1 MQATHLIVL
10 LHGLYGD
17 VHNLHAVK
25 SELLALADPEASTI
39 SDNGAS
45 GAEKHNKHISNERPK
60 KSLETVVY
68 LPKSIKGAH
77 TWDGIDVCAHRVA
90 EELDHEIERLQD
102 ESKDIVGFSVMGY
115 SLGGLIGRYLV
126 GLLHARQPSFFAR
139 HRPVSFSTAATPHLG
154 VLKYGTKTNTF
165 VHSIGRR
172 LFSHTGM
179 QLYCMDHE
187 TEWGGRNLLE
197 VMADP
202 DGVFISGLRLFPKSM
217 LIANGTR
224 DLTVPYPTASI
235 SPIDP
240 FDDSTYLDI
249 EIDENNIVQSYRR
262 ISLEDKTFSKF
273 GSIST
278 STTQRMQKDEEE
290 VEVLVTTLHK
300 KPGRIMKVKKRSPP
314 PFPPVLILPL
324 RWPFNYSLLLFIP
337 VLLPLFLLYITIMIT
352 WITFHSRRR
361 VQSLR
366 HEIKRQP
373 LLSSSPSLPSTPNS
387 SLSDTAYSARQ
398 TILEPIKALQDG
410 TCTPPMADPLLT
422 GSAPQP
428 LLTSHQKMMVKTLN
442 EAMPNA
448 KRVIAWFPWAYNAH
462 AMLICRSVARFPW
475 QKDGLGVVKTWAK
488 FAFEAGEAECH
499 AKGTEAVAHGNT

>member
-17 VHNLHAVK
+17 VHNLHTVK
-25 SELLALADPEASTI
+25 TELLALADPKIASI
-39 SDNGAS
+39 SDKNAS
-45 GAEKHNKHISNERPK
+45 GAEKHGRHIHNERPQEG
-60 KSLETVVY
+60 LETVVY

-90 EELDHEIERLQD
+90 EELGYEIERLQD
-102 ESKDIVGFSVMGY
+102 EGKDVVGFSVMGY
-115 SLGGLIGRYLV
+115 SLGGLIGRYLI
-126 GLLHARQPSFFAR
+126 GLLHAQQPSFFAR

-154 VLKYGTKTNTF
+154 VLKYGTKTNSF
-165 VHSIGRR
+165 VHSIGRK
-172 LFSHTGM
+172 LFSHTGR

-202 DGVFISGLRLFPKSM
+202 DSVFISALRLFPRSM
-217 LIANGTR
+217 IVANGTR

-235 SPIDP
+235 SSTDP
-240 FDDSTYLDI
+240 FDDSRYLDI
-249 EIDENNIVQSYRR
+249 EIDENNIIQSYHP
-262 ISLEDKTFSKF
+262 IPLDDNLISKF

-278 STTQRMQKDEEE
+278 STTQRIEKDEDE
-290 VEVLVTTLHK
+290 VEVLVATIHK

-324 RWPFNYSLLLFIP
+324 RWPFNYSLLFFVP
-337 VLLPLFLLYITIMIT
+337 VLLPLFVLYMTIMIT

-366 HEIKRQP
+366 HEIERQP
-373 LLSSSPSLPSTPNS
+373 LLSSSSSMSSTPSS
-387 SLSDTAYSARQ
+387 SLSETTSSVKQ
-398 TILEPIKALQDG
+398 TLYEPIKALQDG
-410 TCTPPMADPLLT
+410 TTTPPMADPPT

-428 LLTSHQKMMVKTLN
+428 LLTPHQKMMVKTLN

-462 AMLICRSVARFPW
+462 AMLICRSMARFPW
-475 QKDGLGVVKTWAK
+475 QKDGLGVVKAWAK

-499 AKGTEAVAHGNT
+499 AKGIEAIAHGNT